1 MGDTIQIKARDGSGS
16 FAAYAAGP
24 ADARAAIIV
33 IQEIFGINP
42 GIRQMVDGWAAKGYR
57 AVAPD
62 LFWRLQP
69 GIELDADI
77 PEQFQQAIGF
87 YQKFDV
93 DKGIADIE
101 ATITALRH
109 AGVAKVGAVGYC
121 LGGLLAYL
129 TATRTDS
136 DATVGYYGV
145 GIDGKLGEAHAIA
158 RPLLLHI
165 ATKDGFVAAEAQA
178 KVHAELDG
186 HPRVTLYDYEADHA
200 FARAIGSSR
209 VEALAVQA
217 DARTTAFF
225 AQHLV

>member
-1 MGDTIQIKARDGSGS
+1 MGETIQIKARDGSGS

-24 ADARAAIIV
+24 SDARAAIVV

-69 GIELDADI
+69 GIELDADV
-77 PEQFQQAIGF
+77 PEQFQQAIGL

-109 AGVAKVGAVGYC
+109 QGVAKVGAVGYC

-145 GIDGKLGEAHAIA
+145 GIDGKLGESHAIA

-165 ATKDGFVAAEAQA
+165 ATRDGFVPAEAQA
-178 KVHAELDG
+178 KVHAELDA
-186 HPRVTLYDYEADHA
+186 HPRVTIYDYDADHA
-200 FARAIGSSR
+200 FARAIGSAR
-209 VEALAVQA
+209 VEALAQQA
-217 DARTTAFF
+217 DARTAAFF
-225 AQHLV
+225 ADHLK